1 VTKAFGFVL
10 WSPLQSIQAENRT
23 QDSTQAK
30 HLEMS
35 LLIFLSV
42 LGLRQKPEE
51 KGEEDHIFYEENAVL
66 FLET

>member
-10 WSPLQSIQAENRT
+10 WSSFQAETIT
-23 QDSTQAK
+23 QNSIQAK

-42 LGLRQKPEE
+42 LGLRQKPDE
-51 KGEEDHIFYEENAVL
+51 KPDQNQMVD
-66 FLET
+66 

>member
-10 WSPLQSIQAENRT
+10 WSPLQSIQAENIT
-23 QDSTQAK
+23 QNNIQAK

-42 LGLRQKPEE
+42 LGLGQKPEE
-51 KGEEDHIFYEENAVL
+51 KTRPKPNG
-66 FLET
+66 

>member
-51 KGEEDHIFYEENAVL
+51 KTRPKPNG
-66 FLET
+66 